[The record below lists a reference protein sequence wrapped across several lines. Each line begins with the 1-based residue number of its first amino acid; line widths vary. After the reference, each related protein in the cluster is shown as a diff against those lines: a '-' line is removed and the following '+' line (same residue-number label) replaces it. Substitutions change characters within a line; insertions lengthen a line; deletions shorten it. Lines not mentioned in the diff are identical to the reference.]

1 MVLADCGGGPRG
13 HAGDAVSGSVSTEW
27 TVPGTGVSVRNRTV
41 LAAMT
46 NKQSEEDGTLSDEEI
61 NWLLRRAEGGFG
73 IITTAASHVHPSGKS
88 WEGEMGVWGDHH
100 IARLKELAEG
110 IRERGATSLVQIFH
124 GGLRAPRSLTGE
136 QPVSASTNLEKGVEE
151 GCRELSDSEIRELAV
166 SFGEAAE
173 RCERAGFDGV
183 EVHGAHGYLICQF
196 LGTRTNRRE
205 DRWGGGLEGRS
216 LFLREVLREIRSRTS
231 EGFLV
236 CVRIS
241 PEHDVG
247 VTMTDSLQLAG
258 MMVEWGMD
266 LLHISCWDAFTG
278 AQGDP
283 DDPRTI
289 TRRFREALGDE
300 VPMISTGAVWDSSD
314 AQFVLDEGADLV
326 GVARVAI
333 AHSNWASGAEAGGY
347 SPQRPPFTPEHLL
360 EQGLSPVFVDYM
372 RRWKGFVT
380 DGRM

>member
-1 MVLADCGGGPRG
+1 MT
-13 HAGDAVSGSVSTEW
+13 GSLSTEW
-27 TVPGTGVSVRNRTV
+27 TIPGTRISVRNRTV

-46 NKQSEEDGTLSDEEI
+46 NKQSEEDGTLSDDEI

-73 IITTAASHVHPSGKS
+73 IVTTAASHVHPSGKS

-100 IARLKELAEG
+100 IPRLKELADG
-110 IRERGATSLVQIFH
+110 ISERGATSLVQIFH

-136 QPVSASTNLEKGVEE
+136 QPVSASANLEKGVEE

-166 SFGEAAE
+166 SFGLAAE

-196 LGTRTNRRE
+196 LGTRTNRRD

-216 LFLREVLREIRSRTS
+216 LFLREVLGEIRSRTS
-231 EGFLV
+231 EDFLV

-247 VTMTDSLQLAG
+247 VTMADSLELAG
-258 MMVEWGMD
+258 MMSDWGMD

-278 AQGDP
+278 AQGEP
-283 DDPRTI
+283 DDHRTI
-289 TRRFREALGDE
+289 TRRFRDALGVDA
-300 VPMISTGAVWDSSD
+300 PMISTGSVWDGAD
-314 AQFVLDEGADLV
+314 AQFVIDEGADLV

-333 AHSNWASGAEAGGY
+333 AHSNWASEAGSEGY
-347 SPQRPPFTPEHLL
+347 SPERPPFTQEHLID
-360 EQGLSPVFVDYM
+360 QGLSPTFVDYM

-380 DGRM
+380 DGRT

>member
-1 MVLADCGGGPRG
+1 M
-13 HAGDAVSGSVSTEW
+13 SGSVTTEW
-27 TVPGTGVSVRNRTV
+27 TVPGTGFCVRNRTV

-46 NKQSEEDGTLSDEEI
+46 NKQSQEDGTLSDDEI

-73 IITTAASHVHPSGKS
+73 IVTTAASHVHPSGKS
-88 WEGEMGVWGDHH
+88 WEGEMGVWGDHQ
-100 IARLKELAEG
+100 IPRLKELAEG
-110 IRERGATSLVQIFH
+110 IRERGAASLVQVFH

-151 GCRELSDSEIRELAV
+151 GCRELSDSEIRALVV

-173 RCERAGFDGV
+173 RCEKAGFDGV
-183 EVHGAHGYLICQF
+183 EIHGAHGYLICQF
-196 LGTRTNRRE
+196 LGTRTNRRD

-216 LFLREVLREIRSRTS
+216 LFLREVLSEIRSRTS

-236 CVRIS
+236 SVRIS

-247 VTMTDSLQLAG
+247 VTMADSLDLAG
-258 MMVEWGMD
+258 MMGEWGMD

-289 TRRFREALGDE
+289 TRRFREALGDG
-300 VPMISTGAVWDSSD
+300 VSIISTGAVWDGED

-333 AHSNWASGAEAGGY
+333 AHSSWASEMGAEGY
-347 SPQRPPFTPEHLL
+347 SPERPPFTPEHLI
-360 EQGLSPVFVDYM
+360 EQGLSQTFVDYM

-380 DGRM
+380 DGRL

>member
-1 MVLADCGGGPRG
+1 
-13 HAGDAVSGSVSTEW
+13 VSGSVPTEW
-27 TVPGTGVSVRNRTV
+27 TFPRTGVSVRNRTV

-46 NKQSEEDGTLSDEEI
+46 NKQSKDDGTLSDDEI

-73 IITTAASHVHPSGKS
+73 IVTTAASHVHPSGKS
-88 WEGEMGVWGDHH
+88 WEGEMGVWGDHQ
-100 IARLKELAEG
+100 IPRLKELAEG

-124 GGLRAPRSLTGE
+124 GGLRAPRSLTGD

-151 GCRELSDSEIRELAV
+151 ECRELSDSEIRELAV

-196 LGTRTNRRE
+196 LGTRTNRRD
-205 DRWGGGLEGRS
+205 DRWGGGLEERS
-216 LFLREVLREIRSRTS
+216 LFMREVLREIRSRTS
-231 EGFLV
+231 EDFLV

-247 VTMTDSLQLAG
+247 VTMADSLDLAG
-258 MMVEWGMD
+258 MMSDWGMD
-266 LLHISCWDAFTG
+266 LLHISCWDAFIG
-278 AQGDP
+278 AQGDS

-289 TRRFREALGDE
+289 TRRFREALGDD
-300 VPMISTGAVWDSSD
+300 VPIISTGAVWDGED

-333 AHSNWASGAEAGGY
+333 AHSNWAFEVGAEGY
-347 SPQRPPFTPEHLL
+347 SPERPPFTPEHLV
-360 EQGLSPVFVDYM
+360 EQGLSQTFVDYM

-380 DGRM
+380 DGRL

>member
-333 AHSNWASGAEAGGY
+333 AHSNWASGVEAGGY

>member
-1 MVLADCGGGPRG
+1 MSGT
-13 HAGDAVSGSVSTEW
+13 VSAEW
-27 TVPGTGVSVRNRTV
+27 TVPGTGLSVRNRTV

-46 NKQSEEDGTLSDEEI
+46 NKQSDEDGTLSDDEI

-73 IITTAASHVHPSGKS
+73 IVTTAASHVHPSGKS

-100 IARLKELAEG
+100 IPRLKELADG
-110 IRERGATSLVQIFH
+110 IRERGAASLVQIFH
-124 GGLRAPRSLTGE
+124 GGLRAPRSLTGG

-151 GCRELSDSEIRELAV
+151 ESRGLSDSEIRELAA

-196 LGTRTNRRE
+196 LGTRTNRRD
-205 DRWGGGLEGRS
+205 DRWGGELEGRS

-231 EGFLV
+231 DDFLV

-247 VTMTDSLQLAG
+247 VTMSDSLELAG
-258 MMVEWGMD
+258 MMVDWGID

-278 AQGDP
+278 AQGEP
-283 DDPRTI
+283 DDQRTI
-289 TRRFREALGDE
+289 TRRFRESLGDDF
-300 VPMISTGAVWDSSD
+300 PMISTGSVWDGAD
-314 AQFVLDEGADLV
+314 AQFVLDEGADMV

-333 AHSNWASGAEAGGY
+333 AHSNWASEAEADGY
-347 SPQRPPFTPEHLL
+347 SPERPPFTPEHLL
-360 EQGLSPVFVDYM
+360 EQGLSPTFVDYM
-372 RRWKGFVT
+372 RRWQGFVT
-380 DGRM
+380 DGSS